1 MRRLLPAAGAV
12 LLALGLAPT
21 ASAQTGT
28 ITLGAALQLTG
39 GLANTGRYY
48 RDAYQLAVERINAQ
62 GGVEIGG
69 ERYKLALEILD
80 NQSDANLGVRQY
92 VQLVTRDKVNFLL
105 GPYSSSDA
113 LDDSSVAEKYEVPM
127 VQGGGAS
134 DQIFSRGYKYV
145 FGTLPPAQDY
155 FGSTIEMLGKLEPK
169 PKTVALVSAD
179 DAFDVSMAK
188 GTRKLLERAGMEIV
202 VDQLYAARSSDFSSI
217 LSLIKSKAP
226 DALLWGGLEPDV
238 LNAIRQMK
246 SLDVSPA
253 LFYSFTVG
261 VPTADLRR
269 ALGKDAE
276 YAFGMTSW
284 LPSPAFKDDW
294 FGDAE
299 QFAHLYKEKYGY
311 DPDYHGASAAA
322 DVETFVKAIEAAGS
336 LDPKKVREAIAKIDF
351 SSLFARIR
359 FDERG
364 QIILP
369 QTVIQVQDGTVVA
382 VYSDRLVTK
391 PRYPIPAWDKRE

>member
-1 MRRLLPAAGAV
+1 MKRIPSVIGAV
-12 LLALGLAPT
+12 LLALGLAQ
-21 ASAQTGT
+21 AALAQTKT

-48 RDAYQLAVERINAQ
+48 RDAYQLAVERINER
-62 GGVEIGG
+62 GGVGLGG
-69 ERYKLALEILD
+69 ERYKLVLEILD

-92 VQLVTRDKVNFLL
+92 VQLLTRNKVNFLL

-134 DQIFSRGYKYV
+134 DQIFSRGYKYI
-145 FGTLPPAQDY
+145 FGTLPPAEDY
-155 FGSTIEMLGKLEPK
+155 FSSTIEMLSKLEPK

-188 GTRKLLERAGMEIV
+188 GTRKLLEKAGMEIV
-202 VDQLYAARSSDFSSI
+202 VDQLYAARSSDFSSV

-226 DALLWGGLEPDV
+226 DAVLWGGLEPDV

-246 SLDVSPA
+246 SLDVSPR
-253 LFYSFTVG
+253 LLYSFTVG
-261 VPTADLRR
+261 VPTADLRK

-284 LPSPAFKDDW
+284 LPSPELKDDW

-299 QFAHLYKEKYGY
+299 EFARLYKQKYGY

-351 SSLFARIR
+351 QSLFARIR

-369 QTVIQVQDGTVVA
+369 QTVIQVQDGNVVA
-382 VYSDRLVTK
+382 VYGDRVVNK
-391 PRYPIPAWDKRE
+391 PRYPIPSWDKRG

>member
-1 MRRLLPAAGAV
+1 MKRMLAATGAV
-12 LLALGLAPT
+12 LLLLGLAPA
-21 ASAQTGT
+21 ASAQTKT

-39 GLANTGRYY
+39 ALANTGRYY
-48 RDAYQLAVERINAQ
+48 RDAYELAVERINAQ
-62 GGVEIGG
+62 GGVKLGG
-69 ERYKLALEILD
+69 ESYKLALDILD

-92 VQLVTRDKVNFLL
+92 VELLTRDKVNFLL

-134 DQIFSRGYKYV
+134 GQIFARGYKFI
-145 FGTLPPAQDY
+145 FGTLPPAEDY

-169 PKTVALVSAD
+169 PQTVALVSAD

-188 GTRKLLERAGMEIV
+188 GTRKLLEKAGMTIV
-202 VDQLYAARSSDFSSI
+202 VDQQYAARSSDFSSI
-217 LSLIKSKAP
+217 LSLVKSKQP
-226 DALLWGGLEPDV
+226 DIVLWGGLEPDV

-246 SLDVSPA
+246 SLDVSPRM
-253 LFYSFTVG
+253 LYSFTVG
-261 VPTADLRR
+261 VPTADLRK

-284 LPSPAFKDDW
+284 LPSPSFKDEW

-299 QFAHLYKEKYGY
+299 QFAALYKQKYGY

-322 DVETFVKAIEAAGS
+322 DVETFVKAIEAANS
-336 LDPKKVREAIAKIDF
+336 LDPKKVRDAIARLDF
-351 SSLFARIR
+351 PSLFARIH

-369 QTVIQVQDGTVVA
+369 QTVIQIQDGNVVPI
-382 VYSDRLVTK
+382 YSDKLLSK
-391 PRYPIPAWDKRE
+391 ARYPVPAWNKRS

>member
-1 MRRLLPAAGAV
+1 MKRILSVTGAV
-12 LLALGLAPT
+12 LLALSLAQ
-21 ASAQTGT
+21 AALAQTKT

-48 RDAYQLAVERINAQ
+48 RDAYQLAVERINER
-62 GGVEIGG
+62 GGVELGG
-69 ERYKLALEILD
+69 ERYKLMLEILD

-92 VQLVTRDKVNFLL
+92 VQLLTRDKVNFLL

-134 DQIFSRGYKYV
+134 DQIFSRGYKYI
-145 FGTLPPAQDY
+145 FGTLPPAEDY
-155 FGSTIEMLGKLEPK
+155 FSSTIEMLSKLEPK

-188 GTRKLLERAGMEIV
+188 GTRKLLEKAGMEIV
-202 VDQLYAARSSDFSSI
+202 VDQLYAARSSDFSSV

-226 DALLWGGLEPDV
+226 DAVLWGGLEPDV

-246 SLDVSPA
+246 SLDVSPR
-253 LFYSFTVG
+253 LLYSFTVG
-261 VPTADLRR
+261 VPTADLRK

-284 LPSPAFKDDW
+284 LPSPEFKDDW

-299 QFAHLYKEKYGY
+299 QFARLYKEKYGY

-336 LDPKKVREAIAKIDF
+336 LDAKKVREAIAKIDF
-351 SSLFARIR
+351 QSLFARIH

-369 QTVIQVQDGTVVA
+369 QTVIQVQDGNVVA
-382 VYSDRLVTK
+382 VYGDRLVNK
-391 PRYPIPAWDKRE
+391 PRYPIPSWDKRG